1 MNWVMNWVSLE
12 RTIGVGTLTSARG
25 AKREMVQNAIQRL
38 PARFGMGDV
47 QRACPGGVSYPTVKR
62 ALADLKREGRF
73 RCLGKGRAAIVPA
86 GVGEAGATGSEK
98 GTEKILCSFGGIQRV
113 SARGIADAL
122 GLTSRA
128 VEKHLSKLKQEG
140 RLKRIGPDKGGTER

>member
-1 MNWVMNWVSLE
+1 
-12 RTIGVGTLTSARG
+12 
-25 AKREMVQNAIQRL
+25 MVQNAIQRL

-86 GVGEAGATGSEK
+86 GVGEAGVTGSEK
-98 GTEKILCSFGGIQRV
+98 GTEKTGEKSSEKILVLPFGGIQRV
-113 SARGIADAL
+113 SSRGIADAL

-128 VEKHLSKLKQEG
+128 VEKHLSKLKQDG
-140 RLKRIGPDKGGTER
+140 RLKRIGPDKGGTGR